1 MKLLP
6 SIFALLLLPTAALA
20 QATRPSP
27 RPAGVTVAVFDFEAD
42 GPAAGDLGRQSA
54 EVVAALL
61 AGEPG
66 LRLVERAAL
75 DRVVDELELGASGLV
90 GDRAAEAGRLVG
102 AELIVVGRAF
112 TMGDAAYLSVRVIG
126 TETGLVRPVLVE
138 ADAGGRG
145 GPPMADLARDTAA
158 GVAAVV
164 RDDSGD
170 LLATPA
176 IDPLPALVESAA
188 AVVAEGT
195 TVFVRVPERH
205 FGRAAGGVDPAAQ
218 TELAAILR
226 AAGFEVVD
234 DPAAVDWTV
243 EGEAF
248 SETGTRLGDLVSC
261 AARVELVVRRG
272 GERVW
277 TGRATARAAD
287 LGEQTAGK
295 LALER
300 AARSAAAEV
309 LGAMVDRGV
318 D

>member
-6 SIFALLLLPTAALA
+6 SIVALLLLPAATVA
-20 QATRPSP
+20 QTT

-61 AGEPG
+61 GGEPG

-112 TMGDAAYLSVRVIG
+112 TMGDTAYLSVRVIG
-126 TETGLVRPVLVE
+126 TETGLVRPVLAE

-145 GPPMADLARDTAA
+145 GPPMADLAREAAA

-176 IDPLPALVESAA
+176 IDPLPALIERAA
-188 AVVAEGT
+188 AVVPDGAS
-195 TVFVRVPERH
+195 VRVAVPERH

-218 TELAAILR
+218 TELASILR
-226 AAGFEVVD
+226 AAGFTVVD
-234 DPAAVDWTV
+234 DPAADWTV

-261 AARVELVVRRG
+261 AARVELVVRRD

-277 TGRATARAAD
+277 TGRAIARAAD

-300 AARSAAAEV
+300 AARDAAAEV
-309 LGAMVDRGV
+309 LGAMVDGGE
-318 D
+318 